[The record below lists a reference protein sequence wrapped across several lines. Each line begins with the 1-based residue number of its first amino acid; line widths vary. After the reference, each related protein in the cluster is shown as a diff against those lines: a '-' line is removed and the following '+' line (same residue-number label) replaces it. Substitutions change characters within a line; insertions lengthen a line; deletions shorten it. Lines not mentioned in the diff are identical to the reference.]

1 MKIADKLGKDLDLQ
15 TVRELTEKISRENYI
30 DIRRTKGTVNRNEM
44 LSTIIDTFSQDLDI
58 DKDNLTRDDKFGWA
72 T

>member
-15 TVRELTEKISRENYI
+15 TVRELTEKISKENYI